1 MMTELERACRSF
13 NSNRM
18 KPGMYNTIFD
28 AIAKDKGVNINKQVF
43 EISERDLKEWVNN
56 KIMEYDNAD
65 NKISD

>member
-1 MMTELERACRSF
+1 MTELERACRSF

-43 EISERDLKEWVNN
+43 EISERDLKKWVNN

-65 NKISD
+65 NKLSD

>member
-43 EISERDLKEWVNN
+43 EISERDLKKWVNN

-65 NKISD
+65 NKLSD